1 MKIINN
7 VLLTTALLSS
17 TALAQEVAI
26 IDSADAG
33 GFQSIE
39 FEVVDSQVAIDDLTT
54 EFDTPNLTK
63 LSQTNY
69 NLLADELKGYSSSD
83 IGPSASWLEKETGYH
98 DFETGESVLLGD
110 LFNENC
116 LCIDENG
123 NKVLVVQSLDDVNQL
138 ENEKFFNG
146 QDNADYIEGLA
157 EQHSALKSGEGL
169 AAFVLQDESKQDT
182 VPIAVISKTGM
193 MSLFNGLEDES
204 DSGKLNEYTTGAM
217 LYNIIQHE
225 LFHSTDYIAHDAN
238 QMDKAFI
245 ETKAEAVGFFES
257 SKQIIKDGMLSELQ
271 NYTDVYNAY
280 VSSLDFYTESQQD
293 LFKDMGAMY
302 SAVDKN
308 DEALLGNIQ
317 DPQIAQFTKS
327 ILDGGVDENTVS
339 RLAQGVNSL
348 KSPYLFATASA
359 EIVEQL
365 IAEPELLAEMDDDSV
380 TEMSIKVASKI
391 IESQEN
397 SDYFNIEYTQNVP
410 ENVTIGFDLEMD
422 GYEYDEVARHRFN

>member
-1 MKIINN
+1 
-7 VLLTTALLSS
+7 
-17 TALAQEVAI
+17 
-26 IDSADAG
+26 
-33 GFQSIE
+33 
-39 FEVVDSQVAIDDLTT
+39 
-54 EFDTPNLTK
+54 
-63 LSQTNY
+63 
-69 NLLADELKGYSSSD
+69 
-83 IGPSASWLEKETGYH
+83 
-98 DFETGESVLLGD
+98 
-110 LFNENC
+110 
-116 LCIDENG
+116 
-123 NKVLVVQSLDDVNQL
+123 
-138 ENEKFFNG
+138 
-146 QDNADYIEGLA
+146 
-157 EQHSALKSGEGL
+157 
-169 AAFVLQDESKQDT
+169 
-182 VPIAVISKTGM
+182 
-193 MSLFNGLEDES
+193 LFNGLEDEA

-238 QMDKAFI
+238 LMDNAFI

-257 SKQIIKDGMLSELQ
+257 SKQIIEDGMLSELQ
-271 NYTDVYNAY
+271 NYTDVYNSY
-280 VSSLDFYTESQQD
+280 VSSLDFYTDSQQD

-302 SAVDKN
+302 SAVEKN

-422 GYEYDEVARHRFN
+422 GYEYDEVARHQFN